1 MTGTDETARADD
13 RGVRGRRGIM
23 AFDVPARMTVIV
35 DEAPEPL
42 PVELMAAV
50 NARDGYTPTL
60 VVTAS
65 GYEGHQ
71 PQFTRAA
78 LEGLER
84 DLIDPRVVGVAD
96 WAVPEAW
103 GAVETGCVIDYT
115 HSTVDDT
122 LMVTGRDYLAVAQ
135 GWAIQVTTTAT
146 PQSRFI
152 MDALFDEALERLSV
166 LRRPAGQDAV
176 TVLPGRLPL
185 SESATGQANRIDL
198 GGWLERAAWTRP
210 DGVSLLPFTLEAL
223 AAMDTAAPVLP
234 EDVSLLQDLTGA
246 GLLGPA
252 GMTGDGLLLA
262 HVLQSAD
269 AGLSVTLYRDGR
281 QSAMTSAMLGEVTGV
296 IWGPSLGQR
305 EYGHPGEASERR
317 SGAAV
322 IPTTELSATVCGWLG
337 VGPAWTDDESPVLAP
352 TSLVDS
358 LVAGERVEVDAFDPE
373 TSLYLWHLSTWA
385 GQRTLDDT
393 FVVRAG
399 RHGTFQ
405 VRADAAAPDAVV
417 LWPTDSSW
425 VARMIEDRV
434 QAAYFDRPV
443 TLDA

>member
-1 MTGTDETARADD
+1 MTGTGESAQAPD

-23 AFDVPARMTVIV
+23 AFDVPARMTAIV

-50 NARDGYTPTL
+50 NAKDGYTPTL

-65 GYEGHQ
+65 GYEGRQ
-71 PQFTRAA
+71 PHFTRAA

-84 DLIDPRVVGVAD
+84 DLVNPRIIGVAD
-96 WAVPEAW
+96 WAAPESW

-115 HSTVDDT
+115 HAIGDEG
-122 LMVTGRDYLAVAQ
+122 LMVAGRDYLAVAQ
-135 GWAIQVTTTAT
+135 GWALQVATTAT

-152 MDALFDEALERLSV
+152 MDTLFEEALGRLSV
-166 LRRPAGQDAV
+166 LRRPTGQDAV
-176 TVLPGRLPL
+176 TVLPGWLPL
-185 SESATGQANRIDL
+185 SESATGQASRIDL
-198 GGWLERAAWTRP
+198 GRWLERAAWTRP
-210 DGVSLLPFTLEAL
+210 DGVSLLPSTLEAL
-223 AAMDTAAPVLP
+223 AAMDTEAPVLP

-246 GLLGPA
+246 SLLGR
-252 GMTGDGLLLA
+252 GGVTGDGILLA
-262 HVLQSAD
+262 HVLRSAE

-281 QSAMTSAMLGEVTGV
+281 QSAMTCAMLGEVTAV
-296 IWGPSLGQR
+296 VWGPSLGQR

-337 VGPAWTDDESPVLAP
+337 VGPAWTDDQAPVLAP
-352 TSLVDS
+352 ASFVDDLVS
-358 LVAGERVEVDAFDPE
+358 GEPMEVDPFDPE
-373 TSLYLWHLSTWA
+373 TSLYLWHLSTWV

-393 FVVRAG
+393 FAVRAG
-399 RHGTFQ
+399 RQGTFQ
-405 VRADAAAPDAVV
+405 VRADAATPDAVV

-443 TLDA
+443 TLDP